1 MPARWTALV
10 VCSLVVGAPPLEVSP
25 PLVADFDEWEV
36 YQAHSVVQA
45 AKDAK
50 RYYSRYQ
57 CCFHFFYKLGTL
69 TPCGRRTTSPC
80 LYQYI
85 NQIVAARL
93 RHCAPHSLIDLRTG
107 LTLMQCGSRSNTTA
121 RT

>member
-1 MPARWTALV
+1 MPARWTALI

-25 PLVADFDEWEV
+25 PIADFDEWEV

-50 RYYSRYQ
+50 KDLDAMRKAHDVALSLPVHKSNCR
-57 CCFHFFYKLGTL
+57 GS
-69 TPCGRRTTSPC
+69 SPP
-80 LYQYI
+80 LL
-85 NQIVAARL
+85 N
-93 RHCAPHSLIDLRTG
+93 APDSLIDLPTG
-107 LTLMQCGSRSNTTA
+107 LTLMRCGSRSNTMG

>member
-1 MPARWTALV
+1 MPARSWGAALV
-10 VCSLVVGAPPLEVSP
+10 VCSVAVGAPPLEVSP

-57 CCFHFFYKLGTL
+57 CCFHFFL
-69 TPCGRRTTSPC
+69 
-80 LYQYI
+80 
-85 NQIVAARL
+85 
-93 RHCAPHSLIDLRTG
+93 
-107 LTLMQCGSRSNTTA
+107 
-121 RT
+121 